1 MRPNLIDTSGYQPQ
15 TVEKVERLLEL
26 LAELG
31 GHPFLGPR
39 ARLHG
44 GTALNIF
51 HLGMPRLSVDADL
64 TYVGQVTKEG
74 LEAERPEMERAITEL
89 ATRLGYTVSTSSK
102 VEHSG
107 RTFKLR
113 YGYGDQRDLI
123 KVDLIYLNRSPLLD
137 YESATCRACSPE
149 TSVMTLA
156 LPEIVAGKT
165 KALFDRPA
173 VRDLYDVYRI
183 QSDGLPM
190 SMAASDVDVYR
201 LQRRVRIYY
210 ASLSMP
216 FPCPIDASVGQKFAS
231 RRAEV
236 ESELYPVLNIDDRPT
251 LEAMI
256 ESAGRYIDEHV
267 APRDDE
273 EKEYLRL
280 LDEASQYVPSLLF
293 SSWPSV
299 LKRAEASPAAE
310 WKVQN
315 LRKRPAEPEGDY
327 PEW

>member
-1 MRPNLIDTSGYQPQ
+1 MRPNLLNTAGYQPQ

-26 LAELG
+26 LAEFG
-31 GHPFLGPR
+31 AHPFLGAR

-44 GTALNIF
+44 GTALNVF

-74 LEAERPEMERAITEL
+74 LEAERPEMERTLTEL
-89 ATRLGYTVSTSSK
+89 GTRLGYTVSTSGK
-102 VEHSG
+102 TAHSG

-113 YGYGDQRDLI
+113 YGHGDQRDLI
-123 KVDLIYLNRSPLLD
+123 KVDLIYLNRAPLLG
-137 YESATCRACSPE
+137 YEQATCGMCSPE

-156 LPEIVAGKT
+156 LPELIAGKT
-165 KALFDRPA
+165 KALFDRLA

-183 QSDGLPM
+183 HEGELPV
-190 SMAASDVDVYR
+190 SLAAGDDELYR

-216 FPCPIDASVGQKFAS
+216 FPRPIDASVAQKFAS

-236 ESELYPVLNIDDRPT
+236 GSELYPVLNVDDRPT

-280 LDEASQYVPSLLF
+280 LDEASQYVPNLLF

-299 LKRAEASPAAE
+299 LRRAEASPAAE

>member
-1 MRPNLIDTSGYQPQ
+1 MRPNLLDTAGYQPQ

-26 LAELG
+26 LAEFG

-44 GTALNIF
+44 GTALNVF

-64 TYVGQVTKEG
+64 TYVGQVTKQG
-74 LEAERPEMERAITEL
+74 LEAERPEMERSLAEL
-89 ATRLGYTVSTSSK
+89 GTRLGYTVSTSGK
-102 VEHSG
+102 NAHSG

-113 YGYGDQRDLI
+113 YGHGDQRDLI
-123 KVDLIYLNRSPLLD
+123 KVDLIYLNRAPLLD
-137 YESATCRACSPE
+137 YEQATCGMCSPE

-156 LPEIVAGKT
+156 LPELIAGKT
-165 KALFDRPA
+165 KALFDRLA

-183 QSDGLPM
+183 QTGGLPV
-190 SMAASDVDVYR
+190 SLAAGDDELYR

-216 FPCPIDASVGQKFAS
+216 FPCPIDGHVVGKFSS
-231 RRAEV
+231 RANEV
-236 ESELYPVLNIDDRPT
+236 EDELYPVLNVRDRPT
-251 LEAMI
+251 LETMM
-256 ESAGRYIDEHV
+256 ESAARYIGEHV
-267 APRDDE
+267 APKEDE
-273 EKEYLRL
+273 EQEYLLRLGESSEYVPRL
-280 LDEASQYVPSLLF
+280 LFDR
-293 SSWPSV
+293 WPTV
-299 LKRAEASPAAE
+299 LARAEMSPAAE
-310 WKVQN
+310 WKVMN

>member
-1 MRPNLIDTSGYQPQ
+1 MRPNLLDTAGYQPQ

-26 LAELG
+26 LAEFG

-44 GTALNIF
+44 GTALNVF

-74 LEAERPEMERAITEL
+74 LEAERPEMERALTEL
-89 ATRLGYTVSTSSK
+89 GTRLGYSVSTSGK
-102 VEHSG
+102 VAHSG

-113 YGYGDQRDLI
+113 YGHGDQRDLI
-123 KVDLIYLNRSPLLD
+123 KVDLIYLNRAPLLD
-137 YESATCRACSPE
+137 YEQATCTMCSPE

-156 LPEIVAGKT
+156 LPELIAGKT
-165 KALFDRPA
+165 KALFDRLA

-183 QSDGLPM
+183 HTGGLPV
-190 SMAASDVDVYR
+190 SLAAGDDDVYR

-216 FPCPIDASVGQKFAS
+216 FPCPIDGRVVEKFAS
-231 RRAEV
+231 RASEV
-236 ESELYPVLNIDDRPT
+236 EDELYPVLNVHDRPT
-251 LEAMI
+251 LEAMM
-256 ESAGRYIDEHV
+256 ESAARYIDEHV
-267 APRDDE
+267 APREDE
-273 EKEYLRL
+273 EQEYLRRL
-280 LDEASQYVPSLLF
+280 EESSEYVPRLLF
-293 SSWPSV
+293 APWPAV
-299 LKRAEASPAAE
+299 LARAEVSPAAE
-310 WKVQN
+310 WKVMN